1 MAVGCFQHRTMPG
14 SDPLTNTSHTS
25 NVSWTM
31 TVTQQADRLRSSVS
45 QPFRFTAFTGG
56 ELLGRDLGD
65 TIFVH
70 TTSGSS
76 FWDLA
81 SR

>member
-1 MAVGCFQHRTMPG
+1 MALGCFQHRSMPG

-31 TVTQQADRLRSSVS
+31 SVTQQAVLFPIKCKPIVPVHPAPLRA
-45 QPFRFTAFTGG
+45 TG

-70 TTSGSS
+70 NTPVVLSGI
-76 FWDLA
+76 
-81 SR
+81 

>member
-1 MAVGCFQHRTMPG
+1 MALGCFQHRSMPG

-31 TVTQQADRLRSSVS
+31 SVTQQAVGFRSSVS
-45 QPFRFTAFTGG
+45 QSFRFTRLTAG

-70 TTSGSS
+70 TTPLVLSGI
-76 FWDLA
+76 
-81 SR
+81 